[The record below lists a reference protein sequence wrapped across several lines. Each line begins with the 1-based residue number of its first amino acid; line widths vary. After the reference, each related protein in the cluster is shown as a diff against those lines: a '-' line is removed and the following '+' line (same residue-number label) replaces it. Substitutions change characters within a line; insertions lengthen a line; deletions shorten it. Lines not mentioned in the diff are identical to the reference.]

1 MITEENSQ
9 YKQLEKNLNK
19 ILNKGKAQME
29 AERLKKE
36 EENMKNEFD
45 KDEFIYQLQGEIN
58 ILDAREKIIE
68 QMNSSSDEPT

>member
-9 YKQLEKNLNK
+9 YKQLEKNLNR

-36 EENMKNEFD
+36 EENMKYEF
-45 KDEFIYQLQGEIN
+45 Y
-58 ILDAREKIIE
+58 LD
-68 QMNSSSDEPT
+68 